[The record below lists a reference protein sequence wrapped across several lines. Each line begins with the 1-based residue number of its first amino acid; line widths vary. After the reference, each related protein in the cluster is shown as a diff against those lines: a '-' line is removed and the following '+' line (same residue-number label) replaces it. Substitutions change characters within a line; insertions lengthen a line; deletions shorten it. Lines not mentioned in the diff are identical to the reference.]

1 METFAA
7 NAGRKFAQDL
17 MEPYVLQSNSSK
29 IKPFISFMET
39 TPLEVGAKNG
49 TY

>member
-17 MEPYVLQSNSSK
+17 MGRYVLQSNSSK
-29 IKPFISFMET
+29 IKPFIVET
-39 TPLEVGAKNG
+39 APLEVGAMDG
-49 TY
+49 TD